1 MPMTR
6 REHLDWCIERA
17 IQEMDYTKKPSS
29 GLVSMASDLRKHPET
44 NSEALISLT
53 MGQILVNPN
62 ISRQQVIDFLKG
74 FN

>member
-1 MPMTR
+1 MTR
-6 REHLDWCIERA
+6 REHLDWCIKRA
-17 IQEMDYTKKPSS
+17 IQEMDFSKKPSQ

-53 MGQILVNPN
+53 MMQAVINPN
-62 ISRQQVIDFLKG
+62 ITRQQVINFLEG